1 MSHTSRFSNVHAI
14 LLGALIIAGSLLVAT
29 GTAPAIARTNGPYQL
44 MQHSNTSASV
54 GVFRLDTA
62 NGEVSY
68 CFLNRNDTLACSA
81 PVR

>member
-1 MSHTSRFSNVHAI
+1 MSITNAI
-14 LLGALIIAGSLLVAT
+14 LLGALVIAGSLILAQ
-29 GTAPAIARTNGPYQL
+29 GSGPANAYTSGPYQL
-44 MQHSNTSASV
+44 MQHSNTTASV

-62 NGEVSY
+62 SGEVSY